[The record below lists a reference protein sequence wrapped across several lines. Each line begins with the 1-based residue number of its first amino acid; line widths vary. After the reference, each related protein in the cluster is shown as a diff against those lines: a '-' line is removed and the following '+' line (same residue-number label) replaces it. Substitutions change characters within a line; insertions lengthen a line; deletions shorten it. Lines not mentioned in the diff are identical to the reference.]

1 MPYDQ
6 LGRALLVLGGVIVVL
21 GLVMLVLGRAGVG
34 RLPGDFT
41 FTSGN
46 MTCMV
51 PLASMIVIS
60 IVLTIILNVVL
71 RLFNR

>member
-6 LGRALLVLGGVIVVL
+6 LGRALLVLGGVIVVV

-46 MTCMV
+46 MACMV
-51 PLASMIVIS
+51 PLASVIVIS

>member
-6 LGRALLVLGGVIVVL
+6 LGKALLVLGGVIVV
-21 GLVMLVLGRAGVG
+21 GLVMLLLGRAGVG

-41 FTSGN
+41 FSSGN
-46 MTCMV
+46 LTCMV

-60 IVLTIILNVVL
+60 IVLTIILNVAL